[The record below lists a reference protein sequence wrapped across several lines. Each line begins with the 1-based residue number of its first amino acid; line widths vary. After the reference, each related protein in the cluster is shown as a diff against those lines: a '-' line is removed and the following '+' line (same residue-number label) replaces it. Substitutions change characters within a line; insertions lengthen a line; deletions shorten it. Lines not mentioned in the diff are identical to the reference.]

1 MATGEDAAKE
11 MAARLDLVKRLLE
24 AGKVDSVYRDVYRE
38 RAVELAQPVLPRAAW
53 DALKGAR
60 AQYERLLEET
70 RRAVERRD
78 WERVQELTGRAE
90 GLKADLAAH
99 TAELPVGEALYDDDT
114 PSFDLFSPG
123 FDVVAEQRGE
133 KLVEL
138 RSTLV
143 RQLEALEQGDAA
155 RAAFYASRRQY
166 FAGLS
171 ISDPRAATAEARVNP
186 AELEREAARAAQR
199 NDLTRLQA
207 ITGELLK
214 LRTAAAPGQP
224 SRDLADYA
232 CPVDL
237 ATSLPEAAVRGA
249 AGLGLAPAS
258 LPQPPDEVAGLAEFM
273 HRNAWNPRFRDEA
286 SLQDGAAR
294 LRAAIESAALPAEA
308 AALVQEFIELFMRL
322 AYVNSGG
329 ARYLPVIRAES
340 LLVEDFPEVAD
351 PPATSPLLTALGLP
365 RRRALSRIQIEHALA
380 THGTRILREEIGL
393 DPLDWRLVC
402 IPYDA
407 YVRLGPAR
415 GWGKQPYWTHFDGYQ
430 VMQGLRL
437 RALVGG
443 SGRFGGVVDIVS
455 ISRDDEREG
464 VVARFAVVRR
474 ARQVARWR

>member
-186 AELEREAARAAQR
+186 AELEREAGRAAPR
-199 NDLTRLQA
+199 HHPTRRPA
-207 ITGELLK
+207 VTRELL
-214 LRTAAAPGQP
+214 
-224 SRDLADYA
+224 
-232 CPVDL
+232 
-237 ATSLPEAAVRGA
+237 
-249 AGLGLAPAS
+249 
-258 LPQPPDEVAGLAEFM
+258 
-273 HRNAWNPRFRDEA
+273 
-286 SLQDGAAR
+286 
-294 LRAAIESAALPAEA
+294 
-308 AALVQEFIELFMRL
+308 
-322 AYVNSGG
+322 
-329 ARYLPVIRAES
+329 
-340 LLVEDFPEVAD
+340 
-351 PPATSPLLTALGLP
+351 
-365 RRRALSRIQIEHALA
+365 
-380 THGTRILREEIGL
+380 
-393 DPLDWRLVC
+393 
-402 IPYDA
+402 
-407 YVRLGPAR
+407 
-415 GWGKQPYWTHFDGYQ
+415 
-430 VMQGLRL
+430 
-437 RALVGG
+437 
-443 SGRFGGVVDIVS
+443 
-455 ISRDDEREG
+455 
-464 VVARFAVVRR
+464 
-474 ARQVARWR
+474 